1 MSESIYPG
9 LTRAHNRLVAAAQ
22 EASAELRR
30 LHSVN
35 ADLLEALK
43 LVAEINPYGSVE
55 NAAAVVARAA
65 IVKATKETK

>member
-30 LHSVN
+30 LHEVN
-35 ADLLEALK
+35 TELLKALEALVTADE
-43 LVAEINPYGSVE
+43 LHDELWDQVH
-55 NAAAVVARAA
+55 AA
-65 IVKATKETK
+65 IDKATGEQA